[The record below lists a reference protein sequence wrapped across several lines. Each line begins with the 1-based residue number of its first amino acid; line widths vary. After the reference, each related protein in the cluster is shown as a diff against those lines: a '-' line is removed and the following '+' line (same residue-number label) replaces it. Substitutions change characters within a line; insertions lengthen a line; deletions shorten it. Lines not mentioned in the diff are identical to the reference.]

1 MKHLL
6 TVVLTTLVLSVV
18 PGEVQAQAQPAFTAR
33 TVNVRAG
40 PGRDYPLVAVLPAG
54 LQIWVQGC
62 LSDYS
67 WCDVVAGPNRGW
79 AYAGNLSYFYQNTYV
94 PVLDYGP
101 VIGIGVLGFVLDDYW
116 PRHYRERR
124 WYPERHRWADRPP
137 PPRFR
142 PSAPPRPGF
151 QRPRPQPAV
160 PLQPGYQRPVPVQPR
175 SQPAVPLQPRPG
187 TAAPGSVT
195 PAVPR
200 QHVPGVAPSEAQR
213 RPPGTRRGRPDGPP
227 GEGAGRGPRGEGP
240 PGQQVR

>member
-1 MKHLL
+1 
-6 TVVLTTLVLSVV
+6 
-18 PGEVQAQAQPAFTAR
+18 
-33 TVNVRAG
+33 
-40 PGRDYPLVAVLPAG
+40 
-54 LQIWVQGC
+54 
-62 LSDYS
+62 
-67 WCDVVAGPNRGW
+67 
-79 AYAGNLSYFYQNTYV
+79 
-94 PVLDYGP
+94 VLDYGP